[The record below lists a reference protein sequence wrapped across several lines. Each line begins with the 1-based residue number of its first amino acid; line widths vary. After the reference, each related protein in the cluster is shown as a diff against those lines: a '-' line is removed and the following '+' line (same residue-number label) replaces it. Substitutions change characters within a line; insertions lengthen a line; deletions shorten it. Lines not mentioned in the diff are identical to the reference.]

1 MAKKKLN
8 KASKAYKRRKRRRI
22 LFGIELLILLVLI
35 SALFVYAKL
44 NQQLDK
50 IDTKTLDMEK
60 VEINEEVVQNEKLT
74 GYMNIALFG
83 LDSRDGNLEK
93 GNSDTMIIASI
104 NNDTKEVRLI
114 SLYRDTYLNVGDDT
128 YTKCNAAYAYGGPEQ
143 SISMM
148 NTNLDLDITQSVSV
162 NFDSLIEVIDML
174 GGIEIEVDD
183 QEYVH
188 LNNYCVELKEITG
201 KDYEK
206 LPGPGTYNMTGIQA
220 TAYARIRYT
229 SGNDFTR
236 TERQREVI
244 SKIVDKAKTAGV
256 PTLMKIMDKVFPMIS
271 TNLQKNEIID
281 MGMSMLSYQITE
293 TAGFPFEHTE
303 KKVKKQDC
311 VIPDN
316 LETNVVQLHQFLF
329 ADEAYAPSDT
339 IHKRSK
345 YTVELTGI
353 GKDKSVGSSGD
364 ESSEE

>member
-22 LFGIELLILLVLI
+22 LFGIELLVLLVLL

-44 NQQLDK
+44 NQKLDK
-50 IDTKTLDMEK
+50 IESKPLNMDK
-60 VEINEEVVQNEKLT
+60 VEINESVVENEKLT

-93 GNSDTMIIASI
+93 GNSDTVIIASI
-104 NNDTKEVRLI
+104 NNDTKEVRLV

-143 SISMM
+143 AISMM
-148 NTNLDLDITQSVSV
+148 NTNMDLDITQYVSV
-162 NFDSLIEVIDML
+162 NFDALIEVIDML
-174 GGIEIEVDD
+174 GGLEIEVDD

-229 SGNDFTR
+229 AGNDFAR

-244 SKIVDKAKTAGV
+244 GKIVDKAKKTNVA
-256 PTLMKIMDKVFPMIS
+256 TLMKIMDKVFPMIATS
-271 TNLQKNEIID
+271 LEKNEIID

-293 TAGFPFEHTE
+293 TAGFPFEHKE
-303 KKVKKQDC
+303 KKIKKQDT
-311 VIPDN
+311 VVPDN

-329 ADEAYAPSDT
+329 ADEAYTPSDT
-339 IHKRSK
+339 VHKRSK
-345 YTVELTGI
+345 YIIDATGI
-353 GKDKSVGSSGD
+353 GKDKTVAGGED
-364 ESSEE
+364 AGSEE